1 MAKQQVVGRTVPPKS
16 KTGHGLNFVIV
27 IHQEK
32 YLKVFLTDGNIPIA
46 NSASEWAIR
55 TFCIGCK
62 KNGCSI
68 TQQGEPELAL
78 LFTVFRKWQ
87 S

>member
-1 MAKQQVVGRTVPPKS
+1 MAKQQVAGRTVPLKS
-16 KTGHGLNFVIV
+16 KIGHGLNFVIV

-32 YLKVFLTDGNIPIA
+32 YLKVFLNDGNIPTA
-46 NSASEWAIR
+46 NSASERAIR

-68 TQQGEPELAL
+68 TQQGEPGLVL

>member
-1 MAKQQVVGRTVPPKS
+1 MAKQQVAGRTVPPKS
-16 KTGHGLNFVIV
+16 KTRHGLNFVIV

-32 YLKVFLTDGNIPIA
+32 YLKVFLNDGNIPTA
-46 NSASEWAIR
+46 NSASERAIR
-55 TFCIGCK
+55 TFCIGY

-68 TQQGEPELAL
+68 TQQGEPELVL